1 MQSPDWGGEDGGE
14 TYIAFR
20 MICPIDDLR
29 RGSWGRRRL
38 RQVGRDVG
46 RRSFCHRGEL
56 LRATRYRILDLE
68 SRGQRSYSTPGLSRT
83 DVPRGQ
89 FRINSIYPF
98 HCQNPPKRRLKS
110 ALLDQLQRIRRRHSS
125 MSASARLSPS
135 SPSALQSSLRTL
147 TQNYASTNPSR
158 VKLIDSFLLFLL
170 LSGVMQLAYRILI
183 TSYPY
188 NAFLGGWAPLL
199 SFDTD
204 TSDGVPL
211 IGSARR
217 LDNSSSLLGYG
228 HR

>member
-1 MQSPDWGGEDGGE
+1 MIGTVMQSPDWGGEDGGE

-89 FRINSIYPF
+89 FRINSIPLSLPKPTEKKAQVSVARSTPTNQTSSLF
-98 HCQNPPKRRLKS
+98 HVCLSPALPLVPVSPPILPPHLNPELRFHQPLPRKTHRFVSPLPPSFRS
-110 ALLDQLQRIRRRHSS
+110 HA
-125 MSASARLSPS
+125 ARLSDP
-135 SPSALQSSLRTL
+135 
-147 TQNYASTNPSR
+147 
-158 VKLIDSFLLFLL
+158 
-170 LSGVMQLAYRILI
+170 
-183 TSYPY
+183 
-188 NAFLGGWAPLL
+188 
-199 SFDTD
+199 
-204 TSDGVPL
+204 
-211 IGSARR
+211 
-217 LDNSSSLLGYG
+217 
-228 HR
+228 HH